1 MIDIYDYLCHNYSM
15 EKEQLEKLSIFELRD
30 FARKIGVFN
39 PTVLKKN
46 DLICA
51 IQDIQSGKVK
61 PHVSKTKQGRPP
73 KEFGRLA
80 NILMPEDIL
89 NIPTMQEKFYEPTQE
104 ETVFRS
110 NYEKP
115 EGAET
120 FIYRGYFELLSNGVG
135 LLRNKISSSTLEKE
149 CCFVSINII
158 RSYNIK
164 EGDEI
169 VCNAYSIDPNKPAIC
184 DEIIS
189 VNKIAYK
196 DLGER
201 QEFDNLSAV
210 APQSIDIASPLNQ
223 IGLKYGDTIFA
234 YNNSIED
241 FANFVVK
248 FASDNKDV
256 FDNMIYLSSSNRED
270 KYDILK
276 GFPDELFIAS
286 YQESFSNQQRTSFM
300 AINRAKRL
308 VENEKNVCLFIQDI
322 LELVSLDNRNN
333 TGELPVSKGIIGCA
347 KNFEKGSLTIV
358 CGFRPVMFPFMK
370 QKIYTTFPIL
380 ETCGLQITSKG
391 VDIEN
396 SYRR

>member
-1 MIDIYDYLCHNYSM
+1 M

-39 PTVLKKN
+39 PTVLKKY
-46 DLICA
+46 DLISA
-51 IQDIQSGKVK
+51 IQDVQSGKVK
-61 PHVSKTKQGRPP
+61 PYISKTKQGRPP

-80 NILMPEDIL
+80 DILMPEDIL
-89 NIPTMQEKFYEPTQE
+89 NIPTRLEKLYESSEE

-110 NYEKP
+110 TYEKP
-115 EGAET
+115 DGAET
-120 FIYRGYFELLSNGVG
+120 FIYRGYLEVLYNGSG
-135 LLRNKISSSTLEKE
+135 LLRNKITSSTLENE
-149 CCFVSINII
+149 CCYVSISIL
-158 RSYNIK
+158 RSHNIK

-169 VCNAYSIDPNKPAIC
+169 ICNAYSIDGNKPAIC

-189 VNKIAYK
+189 VNKIPYK
-196 DLGER
+196 ELGDRE
-201 QEFDNLSAV
+201 EFENLTV
-210 APQSIDIASPLNQ
+210 VPCEEIDVVEPLNQ

-234 YNNSIED
+234 YNNSLDD
-241 FANFVVK
+241 FTNFVVK
-248 FASDNKDV
+248 FANDNKKV

-276 GFPDELFIAS
+276 GFPDEVFIS
-286 YQESFSNQQRTSFM
+286 DYQESFANQQRISFM

-308 VENEKNVCLFIQDI
+308 VELGKNVCLYIQDI

-333 TGELPVSKGIIGCA
+333 TGELPISKSIIGSA
-347 KNFEKGSLTIV
+347 KNFKNGSLTIV
-358 CGFRPVMFPFMK
+358 CGFRPVLFPFMK

-391 VDIEN
+391 VDILN
-396 SYRR
+396 SYRH